1 MFVVDI
7 CRRRAPAVRCRNVH
21 RPSLD
26 QTEPGV
32 GHCPDVDENGTVPLL
47 PVDGNDIWFE
57 VHGDHDLVPAV
68 VMGGWGT
75 FAHGAI
81 AGVPQAVRDRCQ
93 VLVWDYPG
101 IGASGFDGACQP
113 SMRRYAQFATALC
126 DHLGWPPVHLIGTV
140 GMGACIAQEIAIA
153 RPDLARSLFMTGCW
167 ARPDA
172 RLTDLLVLL
181 REVHRHLGFEAFQ
194 TMAASLSFDPEFYD
208 ANRSRLLGAKGA
220 WGELRGRLPAHERL
234 VQACLDHDVLSRL
247 GQIRCPT
254 HLVHAGADAIT
265 PPSNTLPLEHGIPGA
280 TGELW
285 SDLPHA
291 IAGKDT
297 KVRFDKIVGA
307 FLDRN

>member
-1 MFVVDI
+1 M
-7 CRRRAPAVRCRNVH
+7 
-21 RPSLD
+21 
-26 QTEPGV
+26 
-32 GHCPDVDENGTVPLL
+32 PLHA
-47 PVDGNDIWFE
+47 VDGTDIWFE
-57 VHGDHDLVPAV
+57 VHGDPGLAPAV

-101 IGASGFDGACQP
+101 IGDSGFDGAQQP
-113 SMRRYAQFATALC
+113 SMRRYAQITASLC
-126 DHLGWPPVHLIGTV
+126 DHVGWSSVHLIGIV
-140 GMGACIAQEIAIA
+140 GMGACIAQEVAIS

-172 RLTDLLVLL
+172 RLTDVLVLF
-181 REVHRHLGFEAFQ
+181 REVHRQLGFEAFQ

-208 ANRSRLLGAKGA
+208 ANRTRLLGSKGA

-247 GQIRCPT
+247 GKICCPT

-297 KVRFDKIVGA
+297 KARFDRIIGA
-307 FLDRN
+307 FLDRT